1 MIVVAES
8 VYDGTWSSG
17 PVPAEITDFELMSP
31 EGMGWSW
38 PELQATPS
46 YVRRFSWDLL
56 QIRRRAEAD
65 RIEKTRRKGSS
76 A

>member
-8 VYDGTWSSG
+8 VYDGTWASG
-17 PVPAEITDFELMSP
+17 PIPAEISDFELMSP

-38 PELQATPS
+38 PELQVTPI
-46 YVRRFSWDLL
+46 YVRKFCWELL
-56 QIRRRAEAD
+56 QIRRRAAAD
-65 RIEKTRRKGSS
+65 RIEQARRKGSR